1 MPSKKTS
8 KKLPASPISLVT
20 ENDAASMLGVISAS
34 EIQTILNLRA
44 WPRDLREGLQKTIAT
59 TAKRYE
65 VKPRL
70 VLAGVSVHAA
80 IMPKPR
86 AAKHKPLPLSN
97 DETEVLRH
105 FRAGNIDVQQMML
118 PIIKDMA
125 QLYPARPAPRLALVK
140 SSTARGAHH
149 A

>member
-1 MPSKKTS
+1 MPSKIIS
-8 KKLPASPISLVT
+8 KKSPASRISLAT
-20 ENDAASMLGVISAS
+20 ENDAASLLGVISAS

-70 VLAGVSVHAA
+70 VLAGASAQGV
-80 IMPKPR
+80 IMSKKMTS
-86 AAKHKPLPLSN
+86 KHRPLPLSN

-118 PIIKDMA
+118 PIIRDMA
-125 QLYPARPAPRLALVK
+125 QLYPARPTPRLALVK
-140 SSTARGAHH
+140 SSTAQGAHH